1 MREKEM
7 VVCLE
12 RDKSIFVIVIQ
23 EVQRGIFVFFLFLFI
38 NLTFKEKINNR
49 KNVNK
54 TRINR

>member
-1 MREKEM
+1 M

-38 NLTFKEKINNR
+38 NLTFKEKIN
-49 KNVNK
+49 KLSEK
-54 TRINR
+54 CQ

>member
-1 MREKEM
+1 MKEKEM